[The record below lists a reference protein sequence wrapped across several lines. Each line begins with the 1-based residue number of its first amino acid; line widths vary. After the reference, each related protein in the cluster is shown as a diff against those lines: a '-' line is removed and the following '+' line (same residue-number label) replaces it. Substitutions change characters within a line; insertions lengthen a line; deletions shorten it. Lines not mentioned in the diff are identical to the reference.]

1 VFALARREFSFLA
14 DSRGALEELH
24 GDAAEGSDLRATDW
38 VLLSRDAAA
47 LQRHAAVATA
57 PRRIPGLG
65 VWSDDFNNLLGILK

>member
-1 VFALARREFSFLA
+1 
-14 DSRGALEELH
+14 
-24 GDAAEGSDLRATDW
+24 